1 MSYYPAIVLSVQN
14 LTKTFS
20 TGSFFSASKSTAT
33 AVNKISFDLAQGEIV
48 GILGPNGAGKTTTLH
63 MLVGVLKPTSGSI
76 FYCGKDFSVHRSEL
90 LQSIGFASGSLQ
102 LPTTLSVAQNLDI
115 YARLCGLNKQERTNR
130 IEELLTTFGMWSLR
144 NSATG
149 HLAFGQLNRVILAK
163 AFLAHPQIVFLDEAT
178 AALDPDIAHT
188 VRLFLTKE
196 QTQNGTTIL
205 LASHNMVEVAHMCS
219 RVLVMKEGAI
229 IADSA
234 PEKLTHQIAKVRVQ
248 LTVLES
254 SAQISHFLKKHSFL
268 YTAQGNVVTIE
279 IDEQAVAYLL
289 NLLARESIM
298 YSHISID
305 KPTLEDYF
313 LKISYAPTQL
323 TT

>member
-20 TGSFFSASKSTAT
+20 TGSFFSASKSTAI

-76 FYCGKDFSVHRSEL
+76 FYFGKDFSITRSEL
-90 LQSIGFASGSLQ
+90 LQSIGFASSSLQ

-144 NSATG
+144 NSTTG
-149 HLAFGQLNRVILAK
+149 HLAFGQVNRVILAK
-163 AFLAHPQIVFLDEAT
+163 AFLARPRIVFLDEAT
-178 AALDPDIAHT
+178 AALDPEIALT
-188 VRLFLTKE
+188 VRDFLSKE
-196 QTQNGTTIL
+196 RTHNGTTIL
-205 LASHNMVEVAHMCS
+205 LASHNMVEVAHMCN
-219 RVLVMKEGAI
+219 RVLVMKDGAL

-234 PEKLTHQIAKVRVQ
+234 PEKLTKQISNVHVQ
-248 LTVLES
+248 LIMPEITS
-254 SAQISHFLKKHSFL
+254 SLIDFLQTHLYQYQIK
-268 YTAQGNVVTIE
+268 NNIVTIE
-279 IDEQAVAYLL
+279 LEENTVPLL
-289 NLLARESIM
+289 LYKMARASFVYE
-298 YSHISID
+298 HISID

-313 LKISYAPTQL
+313 LTISSTPKQL
-323 TT
+323 GL

>member
-20 TGSFFSASKSTAT
+20 TGSFFSASKSTAI

-76 FYCGKDFSVHRSEL
+76 FYFGKDFSVHRSEL

-115 YARLCGLNKQERTNR
+115 YARLCGLSKQERANR

-163 AFLAHPQIVFLDEAT
+163 AFLARPRMVFLDEAT

-188 VRLFLTKE
+188 VRLFLSQE

-205 LASHNMVEVAHMCS
+205 LASHNMVEVAHMCN
-219 RVLVMKEGAI
+219 RVLVMKDGAL

-234 PEKLTHQIAKVRVQ
+234 PEKLTHQITKVRVQ
-248 LTVLES
+248 LTVVDNIRLL
-254 SAQISHFLKKHSFL
+254 AHFFEKHSFL
-268 YTAQGNVVTIE
+268 YSIIQNKVTIE
-279 IDEQAVAYLL
+279 IEEQAVANLL

-313 LKISYAPTQL
+313 LKISCSSAQL
-323 TT
+323 TP